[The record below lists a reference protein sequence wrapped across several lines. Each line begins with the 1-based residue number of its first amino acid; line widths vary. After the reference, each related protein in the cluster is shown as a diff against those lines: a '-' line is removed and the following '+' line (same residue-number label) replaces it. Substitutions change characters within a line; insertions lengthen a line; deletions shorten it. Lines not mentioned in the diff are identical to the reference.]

1 MKRCSWLWLLV
12 ALLVVHV
19 LSAGLSVEAQ
29 QGEKIGAVTILEG
42 RATVRHG
49 ASPTP
54 QPLRVQSPIYQHD
67 TIHTEVASKLQLTFA
82 DDTVVNLGEK
92 STLEITR
99 FVYSPQQQNWT
110 SSLSIPVGVFR
121 AIVKKLLPQSTF
133 EVTTPTAIAAVRGT
147 DFMGEVSPETASFL
161 VLEGSVALFSA
172 RTIFRGIATLS
183 AGLGSTISRD
193 QSPSTPTKWG
203 EARIEALRRATTIR

>member
-1 MKRCSWLWLLV
+1 MKRWSWLWLLV
-12 ALLVVHV
+12 ALVVV
-19 LSAGLSVEAQ
+19 YILSAGLPAEAQ

-42 RATVRHG
+42 KATVRHG

-67 TIHTEVASKLQLTFA
+67 VIRTEAASKLQLTFV

-99 FVYSPQQQNWT
+99 FVYSPQQPNQN
-110 SSLSIPVGVFR
+110 SILTIPAGVFR

-147 DFMGEVSPETASFL
+147 DFMGEVSPETTSFV
-161 VLEGSVALFSA
+161 VLEGAVALFSA

-183 AGLGSTISRD
+183 EGLGSTISRD
-193 QSPSTPTKWG
+193 QPPSTPTKWG
-203 EARIEALRRATTIR
+203 EARVEALRRATTIR